1 MKKNNS
7 TGNDLTKKEVPLKH
21 FLWIMRTTFI
31 LLFMCVFCSMAE
43 TGHGQNARVT
53 IHKRNSTLYEVLNE
67 IEKQTDYLF
76 IYNNEIKTNEKVS
89 VRARQEAVS
98 EVLNSLLKDKK
109 IGYSMEGTHIIL
121 SVIEEAITTDKEKLA
136 QAISQQQKKQI
147 TGTVTDADG
156 IPIIGANIIEVG
168 TTNGTITDVN
178 GKFSLSTED
187 NAVIRVSYIGYLEQT
202 FDSVDRT
209 NFSIML
215 LEDTQAL
222 DELVVIGYGSMTRRD
237 VTSSITTVQAEKLN
251 VGVFSDPA
259 QLLQGK
265 VPGLI
270 ITQSSNPN
278 GSPSITLRGAS
289 TFRDGAAQEPYYVI
303 DGIPGMS
310 LALIS
315 PDDIESIDVLRDATA
330 TAIYGSKAANGVI
343 IINTKRGRA
352 GHTSINY
359 SAYVAAD
366 DILKNWDVMDGD
378 QLRHYA
384 RENNITLI
392 NDLGA
397 NTNWQKE
404 VQRTGLNHN
413 HNVSI
418 SGGSEQTS
426 YNSSINYMERQ
437 GVIKGTNMDRL
448 IGRAFVE
455 TKAMNDRLTLSFNI
469 NTSVTNRNS
478 VPFDRQGQS
487 VLDAMSYY
495 SPLAPIRNDDGTW
508 YENSGISQNYNPVAL
523 INENIYDT
531 ENKQIQGNAKAS
543 LEITKGLLYNM
554 SLAYQNEQHIFSN
567 YNTTQSLIALGMS
580 GRADRSTISNK
591 KKILETYFNYDR
603 TFNDAHKLGLMA
615 GYSWEEGNDNDGFKL
630 TTYNFYNDA
639 LTYYN
644 LGMGNK
650 VDINGL
656 GQGDGRYM
664 LSTLRM
670 ISFYGRV
677 NYSFNSKYMLQA
689 TVRRDGSSAFGEN
702 NRWATFPSASMAWR
716 ISEEDF
722 AKDLNLF
729 DDLKVRVGYGMSGNS
744 LGFDVFTATQVYG
757 ATGWFEHVTPSG
769 ETELVHMLGPTRN
782 ANPDLRWERTG
793 MFNVGL
799 DFAFFNNRLNGTI
812 EYYDKRTKD
821 LIADYQV
828 STTRYPHNWLTANVG
843 EISNK
848 GIELTLNA
856 IPVNTPTFNW
866 ETSLNLS
873 HNKNRVERLSNDTY
887 SVDYFDRANLDAA
900 GFATA
905 NQQRVMEGYPIGQ
918 FYTWQWAGYNE
929 GVSHFY
935 VYGDA
940 SLRDLYGDDFATVV
954 SKQADGRYIDNQ
966 TGEFVT
972 TAKPLYDDRTA
983 TGSAQPVL
991 TLGWNNTLTYKNW
1004 TMTAF
1009 FQGVVGNK
1017 IMNGSRAFLSNY
1029 ASVGN
1034 GKNVLAS
1041 MFTDNLATDYNSH
1054 APSDRYLEKG
1064 DYLRL
1069 SALTLG
1075 YNFGVVNDY
1084 IKSLRLFVT
1093 CNNILT
1099 ITGYKGIDPEISLS
1113 GMEPGIDNRQT
1124 YPRTRTLMLG
1134 VNVNF

>member
-278 GSPSITLRGAS
+278 GAPSITLRGAS
-289 TFRDGAAQEPYYVI
+289 TFRSGAAQEPYYVI

-310 LALIS
+310 LALVS
-315 PDDIESIDVLRDATA
+315 PNAIESIDVLRDATA

-343 IINTKRGRA
+343 IINTKRGKA
-352 GHTSINY
+352 GHTNINY

-366 DILKNWDVMDGD
+366 DILKNLDVMDGP
-378 QLRHYA
+378 QMRRYA
-384 RENNITLI
+384 SENSINLI

-397 NTNWQKE
+397 STDWQKE
-404 VQRTGLNHN
+404 VQRTGLSHN

-418 SGGSEQTS
+418 SGGSENVS

-437 GVIKGTNMDRL
+437 GVIKGTEMDRM

-455 TKAMNDRLTLSFNI
+455 AKSLNDRLTLSFNA
-469 NTSVTNRNS
+469 NTSITNRGS
-478 VPFDRQGQS
+478 VPFDIQGQS
-487 VLDAMSYY
+487 VLDAISYY
-495 SPLAPIRNDDGTW
+495 SPLVPVRNEDGSW

-543 LEITKGLLYNM
+543 LKITEGLLYNM
-554 SLAYQNEQHIFSN
+554 NLAYQNEQYLFSN
-567 YNTTQSLIALGMS
+567 YNTTQSLVAIGMS
-580 GRADRSTISNK
+580 GKADRSVVNNK
-591 KKILETYFNYDR
+591 KKVLESYFNYDR
-603 TFNDAHKLGLMA
+603 TYNEAHKLALMA
-615 GYSWEEGNDNDGFKL
+615 GYSWEESNDNDGFKL
-630 TTYNFYNDA
+630 TTYNFYDDA

-650 VDINGL
+650 VDLNGL
-656 GQGDGRYM
+656 GLGDGRYM

-670 ISFYGRV
+670 ISLYGRA

-689 TVRRDGSSAFGEN
+689 TIRRDGSSAFGKN

-716 ISEEDF
+716 LSEESF
-722 AKDLNLF
+722 VKDLGIF
-729 DDLKVRVGYGMSGNS
+729 DDLKLRFGYGVSGNS

-757 ATGWFEHVTPSG
+757 ATGWFEYVSPSG
-769 ETELVHMLGPTRN
+769 ESSPVHMLGPTRN
-782 ANPDLRWERTG
+782 ANPDLKWERTG

-799 DFAFFNNRLNGTI
+799 DFAFLNNRLYGTI
-812 EYYDKRTKD
+812 EFYDKRTKD

-843 EISNK
+843 EVSNK
-848 GIELTLNA
+848 GVELTLNA
-856 IPVNTPTFNW
+856 LPVNTPTFNW

-873 HNKNRVERLSNDTY
+873 HNKNRVERLSNDT
-887 SVDYFDRANLDAA
+887 S
-900 GFATA
+900 
-905 NQQRVMEGYPIGQ
+905 
-918 FYTWQWAGYNE
+918 
-929 GVSHFY
+929 
-935 VYGDA
+935 
-940 SLRDLYGDDFATVV
+940 
-954 SKQADGRYIDNQ
+954 
-966 TGEFVT
+966 
-972 TAKPLYDDRTA
+972 PL
-983 TGSAQPVL
+983 P
-991 TLGWNNTLTYKNW
+991 
-1004 TMTAF
+1004 
-1009 FQGVVGNK
+1009 
-1017 IMNGSRAFLSNY
+1017 
-1029 ASVGN
+1029 
-1034 GKNVLAS
+1034 
-1041 MFTDNLATDYNSH
+1041 
-1054 APSDRYLEKG
+1054 
-1064 DYLRL
+1064 
-1069 SALTLG
+1069 
-1075 YNFGVVNDY
+1075 
-1084 IKSLRLFVT
+1084 
-1093 CNNILT
+1093 
-1099 ITGYKGIDPEISLS
+1099 
-1113 GMEPGIDNRQT
+1113 
-1124 YPRTRTLMLG
+1124 
-1134 VNVNF
+1134 

>member
-1 MKKNNS
+1 MKEKIKSNLIAFRKCNR
-7 TGNDLTKKEVPLKH
+7 TLK
-21 FLWIMRTTFI
+21 IMKISI
-31 LLFMCVFCSMAE
+31 LLFFLCLFSLTAE
-43 TGHGQNARVT
+43 NLYPQQTELSLDLKNVT
-53 IHKRNSTLYEVLNE
+53 LKKAISE
-67 IEKQTDYLF
+67 IEKTSDYVFLITD
-76 IYNNEIKTNEKVS
+76 
-89 VRARQEAVS
+89 
-98 EVLNSLLKDKK
+98 EVQLELNKRISLRVNKESIHTILETLLKDTELK
-109 IGYSMEGTHIIL
+109 YTVVERQVSMYK
-121 SVIEEAITTDKEKLA
+121 SASPKVKEAPATVKEK
-136 QAISQQQKKQI
+136 IEQQEKTI
-147 TGTVTDADG
+147 TGKITDEKG
-156 IPIIGANIIEVG
+156 EPIIGANILEKG
-168 TTNGTITDVN
+168 TTNGTITDIGGN
-178 GKFSLSTED
+178 FSLNVGN
-187 NAVIRVSYIGYLEQT
+187 NAVLYISYIGFLSQEVNTTGRTTFQIILQEDMLSLE
-202 FDSVDRT
+202 
-209 NFSIML
+209 
-215 LEDTQAL
+215 
-222 DELVVIGYGSMTRRD
+222 ELVVIGYGSMTRKD
-237 VTSSITTVQAEKLN
+237 VTSSITTVSAEKLN

-270 ITQSSNPN
+270 VTQSSNPN

-310 LALIS
+310 LALIA

-359 SAYVAAD
+359 SAYIASD
-366 DILKNWDVMDGD
+366 EILKNWDVMDGN
-378 QLRHYA
+378 QLRRYA
-384 RENNITLI
+384 SENGITLV

-397 NTNWQKE
+397 NTDWQKE
-404 VQRTGLNHN
+404 VQRTGWSHN

-418 SGGSEQTS
+418 SGGSEQVA

-437 GVIKGTNMDRL
+437 GVIKGTEMDRL

-455 TKAMNDRLTLSFNI
+455 AKAMNDRLTLSFNI
-469 NTSVTNRNS
+469 NTSVTNRRS
-478 VPFDRQGQS
+478 VPFDGQGQS

-495 SPLAPIRNDDGTW
+495 SPLVPVRNEDGTW
-508 YENSGISQNYNPVAL
+508 YEDSGISQNYNPVAL
-523 INENIYDT
+523 IHENMYDT

-543 LEITKGLLYNM
+543 LEIAKGLLYNM
-554 SLAYQNEQHIFSN
+554 SLAYQNEQYIFSN
-567 YNTTQSLIALGMS
+567 YNTTQSLVALGMN
-580 GRADRSTISNK
+580 GKADRSTVSNK
-591 KKILETYFNYDR
+591 KKVLESYFNYDR
-603 TFNDAHKLGLMA
+603 TFDDAHKLGLMA

-656 GQGDGRYM
+656 GLGDSRYM

-670 ISFYGRV
+670 ISFYGRA

-689 TVRRDGSSAFGEN
+689 TIRRDGSSAFGKN
-702 NRWATFPSASMAWR
+702 NRWATFPSASIAWR
-716 ISEEDF
+716 ISEENF
-722 AKDLNLF
+722 IKDLNLF
-729 DDLKVRVGYGMSGNS
+729 DDLKLRLGYGVSGNA

-769 ETELVHMLGPTRN
+769 ETELVHTLGPTRN
-782 ANPDLRWERTG
+782 ANPDLKWERTG

-799 DFAFFNNRLNGTI
+799 DFSFFNNRLNGTI
-812 EYYDKRTKD
+812 EYYNKSTKD

-828 STTRYPHNWLTANVG
+828 STTRYPYNWLTANVG
-843 EISNK
+843 EVSNK
-848 GIELTLNA
+848 GVELNLNA
-856 IPVNTPTFNW
+856 IPLKTNDFNW

-873 HNKNRVERLSNDTY
+873 HNKNRVEKLSNDTY
-887 SVDYFDRANLDAA
+887 SVDYFDRANLNAA

-905 NQQRVMEGYPIGQ
+905 TQQRVMEGYPIGQ

-935 VYGDA
+935 VYGEG
-940 SLRDLYGDDFATVV
+940 SLRDLYGEDFASQV
-954 SKQADGRYIDNQ
+954 SKQADGRYLDNQ
-966 TGEFVT
+966 TGELVT

-991 TLGWNNTLTYKNW
+991 TLGWNNTLNYKNW
-1004 TMTAF
+1004 TMTVF
-1009 FQGVVGNK
+1009 FQGVFGNK
-1017 IMNGSRAFLSNY
+1017 IMNGTRAFLSNY

-1041 MFTDNLATDYNSH
+1041 MFDDNLATDYNSH
-1054 APSDRYLEKG
+1054 APSDRYLERG

-1069 SALTLG
+1069 SSLTLG
-1075 YNFGVVNDY
+1075 YNFGTINEY
-1084 IKSLRLFVT
+1084 IKGLRLFVT
-1093 CNNILT
+1093 CNNLMT
-1099 ITGYKGIDPEISLS
+1099 ITGYKGIDPEMSL
-1113 GMEPGIDNRQT
+1113 GGLEPGIDNRQT
-1124 YPRTRTLMLG
+1124 YPRTRTFMLG

>member
-1 MKKNNS
+1 MILFFLCIFGLTAENAFPQQKELS
-7 TGNDLTKKEVPLKH
+7 LDL
-21 FLWIMRTTFI
+21 R
-31 LLFMCVFCSMAE
+31 
-43 TGHGQNARVT
+43 NVT
-53 IHKRNSTLYEVLNE
+53 IKNAISE
-67 IEKQTDYLF
+67 IEKTSDYVFLITDDARIELDKRT
-76 IYNNEIKTNEKVS
+76 IIRVNNESIQAILET
-89 VRARQEAVS
+89 
-98 EVLNSLLKDKK
+98 LLKNSNL
-109 IGYSMEGTHIIL
+109 GYSVVERQVSL
-121 SVIEEAITTDKEKLA
+121 YKSDVPKVESDVVTTINEVA
-136 QAISQQQKKQI
+136 QQKRRI
-147 TGTVTDADG
+147 TGNITDNKGYA
-156 IPIIGANIIEVG
+156 IIGANVIETG
-168 TTNGTITDVN
+168 TTNGTVTDIN
-178 GKFSLSTED
+178 GNFVLEAAPDATLQ
-187 NAVIRVSYIGYLEQT
+187 VSYIGYITQEVATSGTSQFNIILQEDMQSLE
-202 FDSVDRT
+202 
-209 NFSIML
+209 
-215 LEDTQAL
+215 
-222 DELVVIGYGSMTRRD
+222 ELVVIGYGSMNRRD
-237 VTSSITTVQAEKLN
+237 VTSSITTVQADKLN
-251 VGVFSDPA
+251 MGVYTDPA

-278 GSPSITLRGAS
+278 SSPSITLRGAS
-289 TFRDGAAQEPYYVI
+289 TFRGGAAQEPYYVI
-303 DGIPGMS
+303 DGVPGMS

-343 IINTKRGRA
+343 IVNTKRGRT

-359 SAYVAAD
+359 SGYVATD
-366 DILKNWDVMDGD
+366 NILNNWDVMDGE
-378 QLRHYA
+378 QLRRYA

-397 NTNWQKE
+397 NTDWQEE
-404 VQRTGLNHN
+404 VQRTGFSHN

-426 YNSSINYMERQ
+426 YNSSINYMERE
-437 GVIKGTNMDRL
+437 GVIKGTDMDRL
-448 IGRAFVE
+448 IGRAFLE
-455 TKAMNDRLTLSFNI
+455 TKAINDRLTLSFNI
-469 NTSVTNRNS
+469 NSSVTSRGS

-495 SPLAPIRNDDGTW
+495 SPLVPIKNEEGTW

-531 ENKQIQGNAKAS
+531 ESKQIQGNAKAAF
-543 LEITKGLLYNM
+543 EITEGLVYNM
-554 SLAYQNEQHIFSN
+554 SLAYQNEQHVFSN
-567 YNTTQSLIALGMS
+567 YNTTQSLVALGMS
-580 GRADRSTISNK
+580 GRADRSTVSNK
-591 KKILETYFNYDR
+591 KKILETYVNYDR

-650 VDINGL
+650 VDLNGL
-656 GQGDGRYM
+656 GLGDGRYM

-677 NYSFNSKYMLQA
+677 NYSYNSKYMLQA
-689 TVRRDGSSAFGEN
+689 TLRRDGSSAFGKN

-716 ISEEDF
+716 ISEENF
-722 AKDLNLF
+722 VKDLGIF
-729 DDLKVRVGYGMSGNS
+729 DDLKLRFGYGVSGSS

-757 ATGWFEHVTPSG
+757 ATGWFEYVSPSG
-769 ETELVHMLGPTRN
+769 ESSPVHMLGPTRN
-782 ANPDLRWERTG
+782 ANPDLKWERTG

-799 DFAFFNNRLNGTI
+799 DFAFLNNRLYGTI
-812 EYYDKRTKD
+812 EFYDKRTKD

-843 EISNK
+843 EVSNK
-848 GIELTLNA
+848 GVELTLNA
-856 IPVNTPTFNW
+856 LPVKTATVNW

-873 HNKNRVERLSNDTY
+873 HNKNRVERLSNETY

-918 FYTWQWAGYNE
+918 FYTWEWAGYNE
-929 GVSHFY
+929 GVSHYY
-935 VYGDA
+935 VYGDG
-940 SLRDLYGDDFATVV
+940 SLRDIYGDDFASRVTEQ
-954 SKQADGRYIDNQ
+954 SDGRYKDNQ
-966 TGEFVT
+966 TGEWVT
-972 TAKPLYDDRTA
+972 TSKPLYDDRTA
-983 TGSAQPVL
+983 TGSAQPLL
-991 TLGWNNTLTYKNW
+991 TFGWNNTFTYKNW
-1004 TMTAF
+1004 SLTAF

-1017 IMNGSRAFLSNY
+1017 IMNGTRAFLSNY

-1054 APSDRYLEKG
+1054 APSDRYLERG
-1064 DYLRL
+1064 DYIRL
-1069 SALTLG
+1069 SSLTLG
-1075 YNFGVVNDY
+1075 YNFGSVSDY
-1084 IKSLRLFVT
+1084 IKNLRLFVT
-1093 CNNILT
+1093 GNNLLT
-1099 ITGYKGIDPEISLS
+1099 ITGYKGIDPEISLG